1 MKKPKR
7 LSLARLPP
15 TLADIILH
23 TKLCTFPFPFCIHNL
38 NSHFGMATLRCQP
51 PMLSPSRSNAPRL
64 FCGCLFPWQ
73 MPPAAVFVKLC
84 VLLVSTVGFV
94 LCDLR
99 IKSFSNAPPRP
110 LVPPTPLL
118 HLSSPRRGFAPF
130 RLQLPLAF
138 CFVFLR
144 FLRLL
149 FSLVSRQ
156 REIRQSKPPPKA
168 PYPPTQ
174 PPTNTSHCQPHFTIF
189 WLSLLL
195 LPSLFWTFR
204 LLPSPLVFGPRPAF
218 LFFFSPPVFCVCC
231 QRRSRRLS
239 LPPNHS
245 LQSPPFF
252 RGDRG
257 VWERFFLFFF
267 CSALF
272 RLYFLTGENVWP
284 SLKYDTITRS
294 WGL

>member
-118 HLSSPRRGFAPF
+118 HLSTPRHGFAPF

-168 PYPPTQ
+168 PYPPSHPLTPATVSPTSPSFGFRSCYCHPSFGHFVCCHLLWFLARG
-174 PPTNTSHCQPHFTIF
+174 PP
-189 WLSLLL
+189 
-195 LPSLFWTFR
+195 
-204 LLPSPLVFGPRPAF
+204 
-218 LFFFSPPVFCVCC
+218 FFFFLPPPPVFCVCC

-267 CSALF
+267 LLCAFPTLF
-272 RLYFLTGENVWP
+272 FDW
-284 SLKYDTITRS
+284 
-294 WGL
+294 

>member
-1 MKKPKR
+1 MPHPVH
-7 LSLARLPP
+7 STA
-15 TLADIILH
+15 
-23 TKLCTFPFPFCIHNL
+23 
-38 NSHFGMATLRCQP
+38 
-51 PMLSPSRSNAPRL
+51 SPL
-64 FCGCLFPWQ
+64 
-73 MPPAAVFVKLC
+73 
-84 VLLVSTVGFV
+84 
-94 LCDLR
+94 
-99 IKSFSNAPPRP
+99 
-110 LVPPTPLL
+110 
-118 HLSSPRRGFAPF
+118 LSSPRLRPF
-130 RLQLPLAF
+130 SLAASS
-138 CFVFLR
+138 
-144 FLRLL
+144 RLL
-149 FSLVSRQ
+149 FRFSSLFAAAVFFSQPPTRN
-156 REIRQSKPPPKA
+156 PPKQA
-168 PYPPTQ
+168 TPKSAIPTQ

-218 LFFFSPPVFCVCC
+218 LFFFFSPPVFCVCC

>member
-110 LVPPTPLL
+110 LHCFTSPLL
-118 HLSSPRRGFAPF
+118 ATASPLFACSFLSPF
-130 RLQLPLAF
+130 VSFFFAF
-138 CFVFLR
+138 CGCCFL
-144 FLRLL
+144 
-149 FSLVSRQ
+149 
-156 REIRQSKPPPKA
+156 
-168 PYPPTQ
+168 
-174 PPTNTSHCQPHFTIF
+174 
-189 WLSLLL
+189 
-195 LPSLFWTFR
+195 
-204 LLPSPLVFGPRPAF
+204 
-218 LFFFSPPVFCVCC
+218 
-231 QRRSRRLS
+231 
-239 LPPNHS
+239 
-245 LQSPPFF
+245 
-252 RGDRG
+252 
-257 VWERFFLFFF
+257 
-267 CSALF
+267 
-272 RLYFLTGENVWP
+272 
-284 SLKYDTITRS
+284 
-294 WGL
+294 